1 VLISDQHFDA
11 FLKCRTKAHFTF
23 SSARTGEP
31 SHPIVAW
38 QGHIAEIYQKNCRDY
53 LRSVSGVDCFVGTP
67 RPEDLKNAKYSLI
80 FQPLITAQDAESHIH
95 ALERRAVPTQKG
107 RSAYVPIRFV
117 PFEKISKHYK
127 LMLAFDALVLW
138 KASGQMPTK
147 GMIIHGLQHTILG
160 LRLDTLIH
168 EVQLLVGKLRALLS
182 ESSPPEPVLIK
193 HCSECEFETCCR
205 KRVTERDDLS
215 LLESLSVTDR
225 AKLNAKG
232 IFTAT
237 QLAYTFRP
245 RRRPKRLA

>member
-1 VLISDQHFDA
+1 M
-11 FLKCRTKAHFTF
+11 KAHFIF

-31 SHPIVAW
+31 SNPIQGW
-38 QGHIAEIYQKNCRDY
+38 QGHIAENYQKSCRDY
-53 LRSVSGVDCFVGTP
+53 LRSVSGADCFVGTP
-67 RPEDLKNAKYSLI
+67 RAEDLRNAKHPLI
-80 FQPLITAQDAESHIH
+80 LQPLITAQDVESHVH

-147 GMIIHGLQHTILG
+147 GTIVHGLHHTILG

-168 EVQLLVGKLRALLS
+168 EVQSLVGKLRALLS
-182 ESSPPEPVLIK
+182 ENGPPDPVLIK
-193 HCSECEFETCCR
+193 HCSECEFETYCR

-215 LLESLSVTDR
+215 PSGITQNRPIRVTSKPD
-225 AKLNAKG
+225 NG
-232 IFTAT
+232 EGSGH
-237 QLAYTFRP
+237 
-245 RRRPKRLA
+245 